1 MPGQRQD
8 YILQQIELLR
18 QFVAR
23 LIRTKESAGL
33 DDMLQLSF
41 SLQEKLFARS
51 PAEFLQLE
59 VDEQISALMAGES
72 RPAGQEKCL
81 TYARLLADT
90 AALYQFRGRD
100 DLAFGARQ
108 LALHVAL
115 LVALDSPENPT
126 AARALVNELKNLLT
140 GSDLHPPVR
149 ELLGRFDQ
157 RETPERG

>member
-41 SLQEKLFARS
+41 SLQEKLFARP

-59 VDEQISALMAGES
+59 VSEQISALMAGES
-72 RPAGQEKCL
+72 RQAGREKCL

-90 AALYQFRGRD
+90 ATLYQFRGRV

-115 LVALDSPENPT
+115 LVGLDGEEDST
-126 AARALVNELKNLLT
+126 AARALAEELKSLLI

-157 RETPERG
+157 REIQDRG

>member
-23 LIRTKESAGL
+23 LIRTKESTGL
-33 DDMLQLSF
+33 NDMLQLSF
-41 SLQEKLFARS
+41 SLQEKLFARP

-59 VDEQISALMAGES
+59 VNEQISALMAGES

-90 AALYQFRGRD
+90 ATLYQFRGRD

-115 LVALDSPENPT
+115 LVILDEAEDST
-126 AARALVNELKNLLT
+126 AARTLVNELKDLLT
-140 GSDLHPPVR
+140 GSNLHPPVR
-149 ELLGRFDQ
+149 ELLGRFEQHGIQD
-157 RETPERG
+157 RG

>member
-23 LIRTKESAGL
+23 LIRTKEGAGL

-41 SLQEKLFARS
+41 SLQEKLFARP

-59 VDEQISALMAGES
+59 VNDQISALMAGES
-72 RPAGQEKCL
+72 RPVGQEKCL

-115 LVALDSPENPT
+115 LVAWDGADVPM
-126 AARALVNELKNLLT
+126 AAQALVDELKNLLA

-149 ELLGRFDQ
+149 ELLERFDQ
-157 RETPERG
+157 RENQDRG

>member
-41 SLQEKLFARS
+41 SLQEKLFARP

-59 VDEQISALMAGES
+59 VNEQISALMAGES
-72 RPAGQEKCL
+72 HTAGQEKCL
-81 TYARLLADT
+81 TYGKLLADT
-90 AALYQFRGRD
+90 ATLYQFRGRD

-108 LALHVAL
+108 LALHVIL
-115 LVALDSPENPT
+115 LVVLDGADVPT
-126 AARALVNELKNLLT
+126 AARTLVDELKNLLI

-157 RETPERG
+157 REIQDRG